1 GSIEVGKAADFTI
14 YDKDIMQVAEEEI
27 LTTKVMMTVVAG
39 KVVYIKQ

>member
-1 GSIEVGKAADFTI
+1 
-14 YDKDIMQVAEEEI
+14 DIMQVAEEEI